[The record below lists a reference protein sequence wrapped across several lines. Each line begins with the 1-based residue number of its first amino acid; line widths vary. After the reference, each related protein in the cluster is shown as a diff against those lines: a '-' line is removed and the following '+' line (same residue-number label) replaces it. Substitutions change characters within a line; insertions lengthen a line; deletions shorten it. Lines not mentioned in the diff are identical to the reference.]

1 MGRVPDTSK
10 RPYME
15 ELRTDV
21 LFSCFAYG
29 FAPDEYFAFR
39 LEGRTLEERK
49 SFMSDQERYLMV
61 YQMNDVIDMD
71 VFLDKYRT
79 YEKYAKYYKREAIC
93 VERQKDKK
101 AFLEFVERHPVFV
114 QKNVALSKGDSV
126 TLVDIRD
133 VGLNPGEYF
142 DSILLEGKHIA
153 EERVIQSDAM
163 ARLNSSSVNTVRCM
177 TFLDKGTVQ
186 IGPCF
191 LKVGQGDSFVDNAG
205 AGGIVCGINSQTGM
219 VITNGFDEFL
229 SEYSEHPE
237 THVAFYGFQVPEWDE
252 MIDLTKDMAQKSSS
266 VRYIGWDMAHTDKGW
281 VVIEGNGSGQMI
293 IPQIVFQK
301 GFKQEIRNLTGGGYY
316 RVVIEMYYD
325 FLLSAGKMILEGQVI
340 QSKTM
345 SKLNLSSVN
354 TVRCITFLVNGDV
367 EIGPCF
373 LKVGRGGSFVDNGG
387 AGGILVGIDNQT
399 GKLSTSGYDEFL
411 TEYTEHPDTGT
422 VFMGYQLPEW
432 DQMYDVVKELS
443 AKALTVRYI
452 GWDLAHTDQGWVVI
466 EGNCSGQMI
475 GPQIVFQRGFK
486 EDIKNYWKA
495 S

>member
-1 MGRVPDTSK
+1 
-10 RPYME
+10 ME

-191 LKVGQGDSFVDNAG
+191 LKVGQG
-205 AGGIVCGINSQTGM
+205 
-219 VITNGFDEFL
+219 GF
-229 SEYSEHPE
+229 
-237 THVAFYGFQVPEWDE
+237 
-252 MIDLTKDMAQKSSS
+252 
-266 VRYIGWDMAHTDKGW
+266 
-281 VVIEGNGSGQMI
+281 
-293 IPQIVFQK
+293 
-301 GFKQEIRNLTGGGYY
+301 IRG
-316 RVVIEMYYD
+316 
-325 FLLSAGKMILEGQVI
+325 
-340 QSKTM
+340 
-345 SKLNLSSVN
+345 
-354 TVRCITFLVNGDV
+354 
-367 EIGPCF
+367 
-373 LKVGRGGSFVDNGG
+373 
-387 AGGILVGIDNQT
+387 
-399 GKLSTSGYDEFL
+399 
-411 TEYTEHPDTGT
+411 
-422 VFMGYQLPEW
+422 
-432 DQMYDVVKELS
+432 
-443 AKALTVRYI
+443 
-452 GWDLAHTDQGWVVI
+452 
-466 EGNCSGQMI
+466 
-475 GPQIVFQRGFK
+475 
-486 EDIKNYWKA
+486 
-495 S
+495 